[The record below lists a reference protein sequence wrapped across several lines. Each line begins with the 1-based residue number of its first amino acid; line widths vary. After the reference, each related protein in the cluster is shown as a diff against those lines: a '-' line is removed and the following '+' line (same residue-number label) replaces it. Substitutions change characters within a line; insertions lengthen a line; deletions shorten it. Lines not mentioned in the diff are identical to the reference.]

1 MIKSVAVRERIDRFV
16 KNVIGALGHCALEE
30 VGSLA
35 DVLLAI
41 ACIGVLWIVGT
52 ITYELIFDPHATN
65 IAAALDAL
73 SINPDKWFPRS

>member
-1 MIKSVAVRERIDRFV
+1 MQDRIERFV
-16 KNVIGALGHCALEE
+16 KNLIGALGHCVAEELDMIGPAL
-30 VGSLA
+30 A
-35 DVLLAI
+35 AI

-65 IAAALDAL
+65 VATALDSL